1 MAAALAAVLGAAAAC
16 GRAAAPPPAPG
27 ASAAPAGAA
36 LAAASA
42 PSAVP
47 APAAELARA
56 SRPGRRV
63 LFVGLDGGDWQL
75 LDGYMADG
83 TMPTLAALA
92 RQGRSGVL
100 QTIQPP
106 LSPLVWTTMMTGV
119 SPLEHRVLDFTRWNP
134 DTGARE
140 PIGSG
145 ERRVPA
151 AWNMASA
158 AGKSVAV
165 FGLWATYPAEAVRGL
180 IVADRFASFTA
191 RDRRPAPGVVFP
203 AGRESWAQEVLASTV
218 RRTGYQELHAYLPW
232 LDAAEYERQIAQPEP
247 YAHPVSALRR
257 ILAETRAYHALA
269 HAWIER
275 ARPDLAVVYFQGTDT
290 LGHLFAPYA
299 PPRQPGVTPADFA
312 RYSEVPRRYFAE
324 IDRLLGDFRDLASR
338 QGAVLFLASDH
349 GFRWRE
355 GRPAAAGSAAAAT
368 AARWH
373 REEGIY
379 LLWAPAPGSAGRPPS
394 PAAPQTPSSRGRGG
408 VALVCATLLALLGL
422 PPGAGLA
429 EPLAA
434 ARDFTGKESAGGDV
448 AMPRPAAAA
457 PVDYRR
463 FFQAG
468 ASRAAAARA
477 AVALSQPEDEQLAA
491 LRALGYIGAHEP
503 GRRMAPPPSQA
514 LETADATRTAASF
527 DNEGLLLRQAG
538 QLPAARAAFEQALA
552 RQPDLPAA
560 LWNLSD
566 LLFAEAEAGARAGD
580 GPGGGSAAGRDGL
593 LDRSDGLLL
602 RALAGDLPDGVE
614 HALERASRYG
624 RAGARDRGLSLLER
638 AAALRPGDP
647 RLWLQHGRYRLEQQR
662 CDLALADF
670 TRALKLDPASAVA
683 HASAGL
689 ALLCRG
695 DEPAALAAF
704 RRSLALDPN
713 QPEVRR
719 FLDHPR

>member
-1 MAAALAAVLGAAAAC
+1 
-16 GRAAAPPPAPG
+16 
-27 ASAAPAGAA
+27 
-36 LAAASA
+36 
-42 PSAVP
+42 
-47 APAAELARA
+47 
-56 SRPGRRV
+56 
-63 LFVGLDGGDWQL
+63 
-75 LDGYMADG
+75 
-83 TMPTLAALA
+83 
-92 RQGRSGVL
+92 
-100 QTIQPP
+100 
-106 LSPLVWTTMMTGV
+106 
-119 SPLEHRVLDFTRWNP
+119 
-134 DTGARE
+134 
-140 PIGSG
+140 
-145 ERRVPA
+145 
-151 AWNMASA
+151 
-158 AGKSVAV
+158 
-165 FGLWATYPAEAVRGL
+165 
-180 IVADRFASFTA
+180 
-191 RDRRPAPGVVFP
+191 
-203 AGRESWAQEVLASTV
+203 
-218 RRTGYQELHAYLPW
+218 
-232 LDAAEYERQIAQPEP
+232 
-247 YAHPVSALRR
+247 
-257 ILAETRAYHALA
+257 
-269 HAWIER
+269 
-275 ARPDLAVVYFQGTDT
+275 
-290 LGHLFAPYA
+290 
-299 PPRQPGVTPADFA
+299 
-312 RYSEVPRRYFAE
+312 
-324 IDRLLGDFRDLASR
+324 
-338 QGAVLFLASDH
+338 
-349 GFRWRE
+349 
-355 GRPAAAGSAAAAT
+355 
-368 AARWH
+368 
-373 REEGIY
+373 
-379 LLWAPAPGSAGRPPS
+379 
-394 PAAPQTPSSRGRGG
+394 
-408 VALVCATLLALLGL
+408 
-422 PPGAGLA
+422 
-429 EPLAA
+429 
-434 ARDFTGKESAGGDV
+434 
-448 AMPRPAAAA
+448 MPRPAAAA